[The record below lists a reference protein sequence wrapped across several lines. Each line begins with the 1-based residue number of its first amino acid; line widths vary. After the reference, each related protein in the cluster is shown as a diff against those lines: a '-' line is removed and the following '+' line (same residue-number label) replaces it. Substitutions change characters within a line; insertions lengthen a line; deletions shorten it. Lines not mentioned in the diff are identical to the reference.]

1 MKEAPLPRKSP
12 RQARS
17 QATVSAILDA
27 TARILVERGYAG
39 VTTNAVAERA
49 GVSVGSLYQYF
60 PNKESLLG
68 EVRRRHADR
77 MEREVLRA
85 FDRPEATSFDD
96 AMQRA
101 IEAVIKAH
109 LVEPDL
115 HQALEGQLAAADNT
129 SAHDR
134 SVDMVMNRL
143 TAALARHRHQFTIE
157 DEKASAFVLT
167 QAVHSLAHA
176 MIRSRPAGVTVRQ
189 MTREVVC
196 LARGYLV
203 CPR

>member
-1 MKEAPLPRKSP
+1 M
-12 RQARS
+12 
-17 QATVSAILDA
+17 
-27 TARILVERGYAG
+27 
-39 VTTNAVAERA
+39 
-49 GVSVGSLYQYF
+49 SVGSLYQYF

-68 EVRRRHADR
+68 AVRRRHSER
-77 MEREVLRA
+77 MEREVLGA

-96 AMQRA
+96 AMRRA

-115 HQALEGQLAAADNT
+115 HQALEGQLAAGDNT

-134 SVDMVMNRL
+134 SVDMVMDRL
-143 TAALARHRHQFTIE
+143 AAALARHRHQFTIE
-157 DEKASAFVLT
+157 DVKASAFVLT

-176 MIRSRPAGVTVRQ
+176 MIRNRPAGISVKK
-189 MTREVVC
+189 MTREVIC
-196 LARGYLV
+196 LARGYLI